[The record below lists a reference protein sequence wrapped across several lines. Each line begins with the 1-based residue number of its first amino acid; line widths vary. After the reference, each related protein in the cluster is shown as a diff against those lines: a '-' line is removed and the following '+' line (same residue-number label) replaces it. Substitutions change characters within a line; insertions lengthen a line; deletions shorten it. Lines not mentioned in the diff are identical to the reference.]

1 MPNIVKKEFLNDLE
15 KRFGQFK
22 KLPKSLSL
30 FELEEANVRI
40 YIRYSKIH
48 PRNQTF
54 YGLRQEDLKKLEGG
68 NSIICFLWENQ
79 KQPLFIPY
87 GDYEEIFAQVSPAS
101 DGQYK
106 VQIYIDKE
114 SSELYIA
121 NAGRFNIEAFY
132 GWNILESVI
141 DKSKVTK
148 VPDLSHSQVQTL
160 VGSIGSLK
168 GFDVWI
174 PPYDRNKLDKN
185 IITELEVR
193 DRLPDRYS
201 GIYNIIKEIDVIWIK
216 RGSSD
221 LSAMFEV
228 EHSTPIYSGLLRFN
242 DIYLVEPKLNSKFS
256 IVSNE
261 LRRSLFIRQVTR
273 PTFKTSGLSEIC
285 NFLDYKD
292 VYIWFN
298 HLNIGVGQ

>member
-1 MPNIVKKEFLNDLE
+1 MPNTIKQEFLNDIE
-15 KRFGQFK
+15 KRFGRIK

-54 YGLRQEDLKKLEGG
+54 YGLRQEDLKKLERG
-68 NSIICFLWENQ
+68 NSLICFLWENQ
-79 KQPLFIPY
+79 NQPLFIPY
-87 GDYEEIFAQVSPAS
+87 GDFEEIFSQLSPAS

-106 VQIYIDKE
+106 VQIYLDKE
-114 SSELYIA
+114 STELYIA
-121 NAGRFNIEAFY
+121 NAGRFNVEAFY
-132 GWNILESVI
+132 GWNYFESLI
-141 DKSKVTK
+141 DKSKITNI
-148 VPDLSHSQVQTL
+148 PELNHSQVQSL
-160 VGSIGSLK
+160 IGSIGSLK
-168 GFDVWI
+168 GFDIWI
-174 PPYDRNKLDKN
+174 PHYDRNKLDKKLFN
-185 IITELEVR
+185 GMKVR
-193 DRLPDRYS
+193 ETLPDRFS
-201 GIYNIIKEIDVIWIK
+201 DILNIIQEIDVIWIK
-216 RGSSD
+216 RGSSK

-242 DIYLVEPKLNSKFS
+242 DIHLVEPNLNNNFN

-285 NFLDYKD
+285 NFLEYKD

-298 HLNIGVGQ
+298 NLNKGVPQ